1 MENDDI
7 INIASFDIG
16 KVNFAFYIEQIK
28 LSELKNIKNIPKD
41 KRYNNDGTTT
51 IEFEKILENIYK
63 NGKKILLAKFDLTQ
77 GTDKSKYFDS
87 DICYN
92 LFELLDEYKE
102 YWDTVQY
109 VIVEKQM
116 AFGKKINT
124 MALKLG
130 QSCQS
135 YFMYVYGRD
144 LKIIEFPAYH
154 KTLVLGAPQTLTKT
168 KTGKV
173 KYKTLGDRE
182 RKKWSVKEGF
192 YILSLRE
199 DHETMSELGTIK
211 KLDDVNDVI
220 VQLQAFKYLYFV
232 EKLLHF

>member
-1 MENDDI
+1 MMEEEF

-16 KVNFAFYIEQIK
+16 KVNFAFYVEQVNVK
-28 LSELKNIKNIPKD
+28 ELEKIKNIEKT
-41 KRYNNDGTTT
+41 KRYNVDGTTKN
-51 IEFEKILENIYK
+51 EFENILENVYR
-63 NGKKILLAKFDLTQ
+63 NGKKILLKKFDLTE
-77 GTDKSKYFDS
+77 GTDKSKYFDT

-92 LFELLDEYKE
+92 LFDLLDEYKE
-102 YWDTVQY
+102 YWDEVKY

-135 YFMYVYGRD
+135 YFMMNYGRD
-144 LKIIEFPAYH
+144 VRVIEFPAYH

-168 KTGKV
+168 KTGKE

-182 RKKWSVKEGF
+182 RKKWSVREGF
-192 YILSLRE
+192 YILSLR
-199 DHETMSELGTIK
+199 DDNETMSELGTIK

-220 VQLQAFKYLYFV
+220 VQLQAFKYLFFI
-232 EKLLHF
+232 EKVNNY